1 MIKWEGLSEPWS
13 AVSTKCFDRSK
24 VFAGELS
31 YRQMNLCTKFC
42 CWRSVSS
49 EDLMVLWLALQPVE
63 ALVFG
68 SSSQLIPDKGSAS

>member
-1 MIKWEGLSEPWS
+1 M
-13 AVSTKCFDRSK
+13 
-24 VFAGELS
+24 FAGELS